1 MKRRAEDEAFV
12 EDLLTRLA
20 PLGELRAQRMFDG
33 IGLYCDELFF
43 GLIDDGV
50 LFFKVDAE
58 SAKAYRAAGSGPFQ
72 PFPDRPLPD
81 KGLGGYYEVPLGVQE
96 RDEELCRW
104 ARRALEVARS
114 AGVRKRGRRSP
125 EKARSVPVAKLE
137 NIGPKSAAWLR
148 AVGITTRAELER
160 AGSVGAY
167 RRVVEAGFEPSLQL
181 LYALE
186 GALLELRADRLP
198 EAVRENLRQRAARS
212 R

>member
-12 EDLLTRLA
+12 EDLLARLA
-20 PLGELRAQRMFDG
+20 PLGELRAQRMFGG

-58 SAKAYRAAGSGPFQ
+58 SAQAYRAAGSAPFQ
-72 PFPDRPLPD
+72 PFPDKPPM
-81 KGLGGYYEVPLGVQE
+81 GGYYEVPLGVQE
-96 RDEELCRW
+96 RDEELRKW
-104 ARRALEVARS
+104 ARRALEVARG
-114 AGVRKRGRRSP
+114 AGVRKRGRRP
-125 EKARSVPVAKLE
+125 RERTRAVPVQKLE
-137 NIGPKSAAWLR
+137 NIGPKNAAWLR

-167 RRVVEAGFEPSLQL
+167 RRVVEAGFEPPLQL

-186 GALLELRADRLP
+186 GALLELRAERLP